1 MLVSNKIGGLPLISS
16 IFDHGPS
23 AAYGIAFIAGF
34 GIVCMLMVLEGLSFR
49 GVMPWNRPFYWAALW
64 GDFVFLP
71 LWVGMVT
78 VVLERAAP
86 MNGFY
91 TSPWWHASLLIGG
104 FIVSVSIEVG
114 AVKAGQYTMSQ
125 EFSPSK
131 LWHTFIFGIV
141 FYWLAS
147 SFIPVIMEAFLRP
160 QMWHLL
166 VLVAAVGFFFNSYRD
181 ATLPFPEDAHLE
193 GSWSQWDW
201 HRRKY

>member
-1 MLVSNKIGGLPLISS
+1 
-16 IFDHGPS
+16 
-23 AAYGIAFIAGF
+23 
-34 GIVCMLMVLEGLSFR
+34 MLMVLEGLSFR

-147 SFIPVIMEAFLRP
+147 SFIPVILASWSNLASAG
-160 QMWHLL
+160 W
-166 VLVAAVGFFFNSYRD
+166 AVGGVIVGVLGFLAANSLDWRELKKD
-181 ATLPFPEDAHLE
+181 PRAKTDTHLA
-193 GSWSQWDW
+193 GTYIPWDW
-201 HRRKY
+201 HPRRY